1 MKWSSNPQSK
11 QTYKQKM
18 KNKITKWT
26 FVGVNLVKDKL
37 NFKKFKE

>member
-18 KNKITKWT
+18 KTNKITKWT

-37 NFKKFKE
+37 NF